1 MFTHVDIDLG
11 KDLETI
17 RSADYSKHTLSAI
30 HSNIVNPEYDYA
42 PSLCKENTT
51 IQQLWWEKEL
61 DLAAVGK
68 QLGMFVITASSIL
81 LPPGNVIPW
90 HTDTFVKMKGLHPER
105 NDFVRAMIYVTEY
118 EPGQV
123 TQIRNGT
130 GLETYTNWKPGSG
143 YLIDDTVPHVNI
155 NGSNEP
161 VITINYSGFILD
173 K

>member
-1 MFTHVDIDLG
+1 MFTHVYIDLG
-11 KDLETI
+11 NDLETI
-17 RSADYSKHTLSAI
+17 RNADYSERTLSAI

-51 IQQLWWEKEL
+51 IQQLWWDREL
-61 DLAAVGK
+61 DWNAVEN
-68 QLGMFVITASSIL
+68 QLGIKIITASSIL

-90 HTDTFVKMKGLHPER
+90 HTDTFVKMKKLHPER

-130 GLETYTNWKPGSG
+130 GLETYTKWTPGSG

-155 NGSNEP
+155 NGSNKP
-161 VITINYSGFILD
+161 VITINFSGFINA
-173 K
+173 